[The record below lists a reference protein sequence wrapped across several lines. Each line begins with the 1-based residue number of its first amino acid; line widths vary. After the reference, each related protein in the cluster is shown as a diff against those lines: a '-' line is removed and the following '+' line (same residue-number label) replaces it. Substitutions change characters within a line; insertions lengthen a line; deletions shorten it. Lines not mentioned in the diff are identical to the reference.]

1 MHKTFKHRLRTVLFF
16 ITMNGKDCE
25 GGGAG
30 MKPLHT
36 EWLSRIGYEEAWDLQ
51 KRLVREIGREERGDT
66 LLLLE
71 HPPTYT
77 IGSDRHPE
85 HLLLGPDELTK
96 RGISVFEIDRGG
108 DITYHGP
115 GQLVGY
121 PLLYLDSVGLDLHR
135 YLRDLE
141 EAIIGLLAE
150 FGLQGGR
157 KPAYT
162 GVWVG
167 ESKIAAIGVKF
178 NKARTRRGFVTSHG
192 FAFNVKRGVE
202 QEGFGG
208 IVPCGITEYGVTS
221 LEALTGLEL
230 GVEEI
235 GRRIV
240 PHFRNVFGH
249 HPADHESTG
258 TIIEEMRPRS

>member
-1 MHKTFKHRLRTVLFF
+1 MKT
-16 ITMNGKDCE
+16 
-25 GGGAG
+25 
-30 MKPLHT
+30 LHT
-36 EWLSRIGYEEAWDLQ
+36 TWLSRVGYQEAWDLQ
-51 KRLVREIGREERGDT
+51 KRLVSEIDRGERGDT

-85 HLLLGPDELTK
+85 HLLLGPEELER
-96 RGISVFEIDRGG
+96 RGISVFQIDRGG

-121 PLLYLDSVGLDLHR
+121 PLLYLDAVGLDLHR

-150 FGLQGGR
+150 FGLSGGR

-167 ESKIAAIGVKF
+167 DEKIAAIGVKF

-192 FAFNVKRGVE
+192 FALNVGRGVE
-202 QEGFGG
+202 REGFAG
-208 IVPCGITEYGVTS
+208 IVPCGIAEYGVTS
-221 LEALTGLEL
+221 LESLTGLSLDAET
-230 GVEEI
+230 I

-240 PHFRNVFGH
+240 PHFRRVFGFS
-249 HPADHESTG
+249 PDGA
-258 TIIEEMRPRS
+258 EEEASRAGGSR